1 MKAPGSQ
8 RGDPPEGVPLLGVV
22 HSTTSF
28 QERTAPSREIPH
40 HPAGAPSAHTGDSCR
55 SPHPDWSRLDDLPA
69 QVSQT
74 DPRVPVHFA
83 SCLALFRGVKC
94 DTASCKWVQGRSFS
108 SRTPSKMRPKAARG
122 GAGGSGR
129 SLPLLL
135 KQREGDRRV
144 AGWLGQPT
152 NVRSCARW
160 MLRLRYCGH
169 LTRRPD
175 SRGKTLMLG
184 GIGGRRR
191 GDDRGRDGWM
201 ASATSLSKLVVHG
214 EAWGA
219 AVHGVAKSRTRLSD

>member
-28 QERTAPSREIPH
+28 QQRTAPSREIPH

-108 SRTPSKMRPKAARG
+108 SRTPSKMRLTGQALSTSSITCG
-122 GAGGSGR
+122 GGDSGHDEMNTSFKSDLDWR
-129 SLPLLL
+129 S
-135 KQREGDRRV
+135 Q
-144 AGWLGQPT
+144 
-152 NVRSCARW
+152 
-160 MLRLRYCGH
+160 
-169 LTRRPD
+169 TR
-175 SRGKTLMLG
+175 
-184 GIGGRRR
+184 
-191 GDDRGRDGWM
+191 
-201 ASATSLSKLVVHG
+201 
-214 EAWGA
+214 
-219 AVHGVAKSRTRLSD
+219 